1 MAWPRRRSR
10 ASDGVVENGHMDRP
24 VFDEG
29 RRQQSGRGSLYK
41 YQQSGG
47 GSLYKYQTAVGDR
60 FTNTHM
66 DSIGVN
72 TMEAAV
78 VPIELGVDLPAIR

>member
-1 MAWPRRRSR
+1 MIMEAKPTRLRRRRSR
-10 ASDGVVENGHMDRP
+10 AVEDRYTNTSRA
-24 VFDEG
+24 VED
-29 RRQQSGRGSLYK
+29 RYYKYQQSGRGSLYK
-41 YQQSGG
+41 YQ
-47 GSLYKYQTAVGDR
+47 QTAVGDR

-78 VPIELGVDLPAIR
+78 IPIELGVDLPAIRYLE